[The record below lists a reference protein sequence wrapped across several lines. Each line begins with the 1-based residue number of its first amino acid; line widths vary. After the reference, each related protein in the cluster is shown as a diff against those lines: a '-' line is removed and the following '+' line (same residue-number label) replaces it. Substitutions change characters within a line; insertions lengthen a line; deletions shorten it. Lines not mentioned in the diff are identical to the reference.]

1 MKIKVDRTDKVP
13 LYWQIY
19 KQLKNLILEG
29 YVIEGT
35 VLPSERTMAAS
46 IGVHRNTIIKAYAAL
61 KDDEYIT
68 SRQGVGYV
76 VTYISTDYNYEQ
88 DVRKRVNWNS
98 IIKEQY
104 LDIEKTF
111 DDMFIRIND
120 DSMISFA
127 SGMPSLVYDER
138 DIALDIV
145 DILNNESTKP
155 FFFTPYQGDELLRH
169 KLSQFFRLKGINA
182 TPNQVQ
188 ILSETNQ
195 ALDFIFTAMLNS
207 GDTVITEEPVS
218 PDIYRAIELAGG
230 KVITVPVDEDGMLC
244 ENIGPL
250 IEKNK
255 PKFILVNSSYH
266 DPTGNI
272 MSLTRRKKIL
282 ELSNRYRL
290 PIIEEDAASELGFT
304 ELTLPSLK
312 SMDFSDNVI
321 YIYSFSLTFIPGLS
335 VAAVVASEKVIKSL
349 SYLVSVRMV
358 SLDWITQKLLSKYIS
373 DGTYSKKVKEIVEL
387 NEAKKNLMC
396 SYLDSLRDIDLSYEI
411 PRGGVYIWCKLPP
424 RVNVKELVKRLQF
437 QHISVI
443 PGRLFYPRGNGGLR
457 HIRMNYSYE
466 SMERITSGMEKF
478 VGIVRELAELR
489 LVPKK

>member
-1 MKIKVDRTDKVP
+1 MKIQVDRTDKVP

-29 YVIEGT
+29 YVVEGT
-35 VLPSERTMAAS
+35 VLPSERVMAQS
-46 IGVHRNTIIKAYAAL
+46 IGVHRNTIIKAYAVL
-61 KDDEYIT
+61 KDDEYIA

-76 VTYISTDYNYEQ
+76 VTYVSTSYNYEQ

-120 DSMISFA
+120 ESIISFA
-127 SGMPSLVYDER
+127 SGMPPLVYDETK
-138 DIALDIV
+138 IASDIV
-145 DILNNESTKP
+145 DILNTESKKP
-155 FFFTPYQGDELLRH
+155 FFFTPYQGDESLRH

-182 TPNQVQ
+182 PSNQVQ

-195 ALDFIFTAMLNS
+195 ALDFVFTAMLKP
-207 GDTVITEEPVS
+207 GDTVITEEPIS
-218 PDIYRAIELAGG
+218 PDVYRAIELAGG
-230 KVITVPVDEDGMLC
+230 KAITVPVDVEGMLC
-244 ENIGPL
+244 ENIDPL

-255 PKFILVNSSYH
+255 PKFIFVNSSYH
-266 DPTGNI
+266 DPTGVI
-272 MSLTRRKKIL
+272 LSLKRRKKIL
-282 ELSNRYRL
+282 ELSNRYRI
-290 PIIEEDAASELGFT
+290 PIIEEDAASELSFNYTG
-304 ELTLPSLK
+304 LPTLK

-335 VAAVVASEKVIKSL
+335 VAAVVAPEKVIKSL

-373 DGTYSKKVKEIVEL
+373 EGTYDLKVREIIESNKEKKE
-387 NEAKKNLMC
+387 LMC
-396 SYLDSLRDIDLSYEI
+396 SFLDELADIDLSYED
-411 PRGGVYIWCKLPP
+411 PKGGVYIWCKLPP
-424 RVNVKELVKRLQF
+424 RVNVKELVRRLNEEN
-437 QHISVI
+437 ISVI
-443 PGRLFYPRGNGGLR
+443 PGRLFYPRKNGGLR

-466 SMERITSGMEKF
+466 NLEKIEFGMKKF

-489 LVPKK
+489 LVP